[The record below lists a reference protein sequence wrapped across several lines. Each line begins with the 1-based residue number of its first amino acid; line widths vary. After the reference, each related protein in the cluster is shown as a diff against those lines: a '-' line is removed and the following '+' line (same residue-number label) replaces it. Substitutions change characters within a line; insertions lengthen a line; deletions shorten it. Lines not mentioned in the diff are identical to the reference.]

1 MHVSAWAGAQDD
13 TKEIYMLGTIVVLLI
28 VALDQI
34 VKFISKSVLTT
45 LPGNTYPLWDG
56 VFHFTYVENRGAA
69 FGIFGGARGF
79 LLVFTI
85 LLVGVLIWA
94 IVKFRDNPSKLFRAS
109 LYMILGGAIGNLID
123 RVVMGYVIDMLDFRL
138 INFAVF
144 NVADSFV
151 CVGTVLLIIDILFK
165 SEDYFKEKSRGKKG
179 STKNKTLMEKSWKAR
194 SSYPQRQMKR
204 AAARAMNSLLQRCK
218 ERKRSSS
225 ALNEWSDCGIYS

>member
-13 TKEIYMLGTIVVLLI
+13 IKEIYMLGTIVVLLI

-123 RVVMGYVIDMLDFRL
+123 RVVLGYVIDMLDFRL

-165 SEDYFKEKSRGKKG
+165 SEDYFKEKLRGKKG
-179 STKNKTLMEKSWKAR
+179 KREKQNAHGEKLQSQEQL
-194 SSYPQRQMKR
+194 SSEADEKGSCQSDEQPAPEMQGE
-204 AAARAMNSLLQRCK
+204 K
-218 ERKRSSS
+218 EKQ
-225 ALNEWSDCGIYS
+225 